1 MILLSVVLAAALA
14 GVVQSVTGFGGAVV
28 MMLVLPHFFSIPAAS
43 SIASAVCLG
52 LNLVL
57 LIKFRRHL
65 DWRLWLLPTLP
76 YLVTSTAAIHVVGQ
90 LDLQFL
96 SAVFG
101 GFLVVL
107 AGYFFLF
114 ADRVSVQPTRRTAI
128 WCGGISGVT
137 SGLFGIGGPLLSLYF
152 LPASGSKERYTAN
165 LQCSFFVTNL
175 LNMFTRLSEGIMT
188 ADLIPLILVA
198 FLAINVGKEV
208 GLRILGRLNEEKLRR
223 LVYLFVG
230 LSGLLTLLQNI

>member
-1 MILLSVVLAAALA
+1 MILLSVILAAAVA
-14 GVVQSVTGFGGAVV
+14 GLVQSVTGFGGAVV

-57 LIKFRRHL
+57 LVKFRRYL

-76 YLVTSTAAIHVVGQ
+76 YLVTSTAAIRAVGQ
-90 LDLQFL
+90 LDLRLL

-128 WCGGISGVT
+128 LCGGISGVT

>member
-1 MILLSVVLAAALA
+1 MILLSVILSAAVA
-14 GVVQSVTGFGGAVV
+14 GLVQSVTGFGAAVV

-57 LIKFRRHL
+57 LIRFRRHL

-76 YLVTSTAAIHVVGQ
+76 YLLTSTAAIHMVGQ
-90 LDLQFL
+90 LDLKLL
-96 SAVFG
+96 SAAFG
-101 GFLVVL
+101 GFLMVL

-114 ADRVSVQPTRRTAI
+114 AHRAFLRPSWQSAVL
-128 WCGGISGVT
+128 CGAASGVT

-188 ADLIPLILVA
+188 TDLIPLILAA

-208 GLRILGRLNEEKLRR
+208 GLRILGRLDEGKLRK

-230 LSGLLTLLQNI
+230 LSGLLNLLQNI

>member
-1 MILLSVVLAAALA
+1 MTWLWVILSAALA
-14 GVVQSVTGFGGAVV
+14 GVVQSVTGFGAAVV

-57 LIKFRRHL
+57 LVKFRRHL
-65 DWRLWLLPTLP
+65 DWRLWLLPTIP
-76 YLVTSTAAIHVVGQ
+76 YLIASTAAIHVVGE
-90 LDLQFL
+90 LDLRLL
-96 SAVFG
+96 SAAFG

-107 AGYFFLF
+107 AGYFLLF
-114 ADRVSVQPTRRTAI
+114 SRRASLKPS
-128 WCGGISGVT
+128 WQAALLCGGASGVT

-152 LPASGSKERYTAN
+152 LPASGSKERYAAN

-175 LNMFTRLSEGIMT
+175 LNMFTRLSTGIMT
-188 ADLIPLILVA
+188 VDLIPLILLA
-198 FLAINVGKEV
+198 FLAINAGKEV
-208 GLRILGRLNEEKLRR
+208 GLRILGRLDEEKIRT

-230 LSGLLTLLQNI
+230 LSGLLNLIQNI

>member
-1 MILLSVVLAAALA
+1 MILLSVILAAALA
-14 GVVQSVTGFGGAVV
+14 GLVQSVTGFGGAVV

-57 LIKFRRHL
+57 LVKFRRYL

-76 YLVTSTAAIHVVGQ
+76 YLVTSTAAIRAVGQ
-90 LDLQFL
+90 LDLRLL

-114 ADRVSVQPTRRTAI
+114 ADRVSVQPNRKTAI
-128 WCGGISGVT
+128 LCGGISGVT

>member
-1 MILLSVVLAAALA
+1 MILLSVILAAALA
-14 GVVQSVTGFGGAVV
+14 GLVQSVTGFGGAVV

-57 LIKFRRHL
+57 LVKFRRYL

-76 YLVTSTAAIHVVGQ
+76 YLVTSTAAIRAVGQ
-90 LDLQFL
+90 LDLRLL

-128 WCGGISGVT
+128 LCGGISGVT

-152 LPASGSKERYTAN
+152 LPASGSKERYSAN

-188 ADLIPLILVA
+188 SDLIPLILVA

>member
-1 MILLSVVLAAALA
+1 MILLSVILAAALA

-76 YLVTSTAAIHVVGQ
+76 YLVTSTAAIRAVGQ
-90 LDLQFL
+90 LDLRLL

-188 ADLIPLILVA
+188 SDLIPLILVA
-198 FLAINVGKEV
+198 FLAINVGKEI
-208 GLRILGRLNEEKLRR
+208 GLRILGRLNEEKLRK
-223 LVYLFVG
+223 LVYLFVA

>member
-76 YLVTSTAAIHVVGQ
+76 YLVTSTAAIRAVGQ
-90 LDLQFL
+90 LDLRLL

-114 ADRVSVQPTRRTAI
+114 ADRVSLRPNRRTAI
-128 WCGGISGVT
+128 LCGGISGVT

>member
-1 MILLSVVLAAALA
+1 MILLSVILAAALA
-14 GVVQSVTGFGGAVV
+14 GLVQSVTGFGGAVV

-57 LIKFRRHL
+57 LVKFRRYL

-76 YLVTSTAAIHVVGQ
+76 YLVTSTAAIRAVGQ
-90 LDLQFL
+90 LDLRLL

-165 LQCSFFVTNL
+165 P
-175 LNMFTRLSEGIMT
+175 RGI
-188 ADLIPLILVA
+188 
-198 FLAINVGKEV
+198 
-208 GLRILGRLNEEKLRR
+208 
-223 LVYLFVG
+223 
-230 LSGLLTLLQNI
+230 

>member
-1 MILLSVVLAAALA
+1 MILLSVILAAALA
-14 GVVQSVTGFGGAVV
+14 GLVQSVTGFGGAVV

-57 LIKFRRHL
+57 LVKFRRYL

-76 YLVTSTAAIHVVGQ
+76 YLVTSTAAIRAVGQ
-90 LDLQFL
+90 LDLRLL

-128 WCGGISGVT
+128 LCGGISGVT

>member
-1 MILLSVVLAAALA
+1 MILLSVILSAAVA
-14 GVVQSVTGFGGAVV
+14 GLVQSVTGFGAAVV

-57 LIKFRRHL
+57 LVRFRRHL

-76 YLVTSTAAIHVVGQ
+76 YLLTSTAAIHMVGQ
-90 LDLQFL
+90 LDLKLL
-96 SAVFG
+96 SAAFG
-101 GFLVVL
+101 GFLMVL

-114 ADRVSVQPTRRTAI
+114 AHRASLRPSWQSAAL
-128 WCGGISGVT
+128 CGAASGVT

-188 ADLIPLILVA
+188 TDLIPLILAA

-208 GLRILGRLNEEKLRR
+208 GLRILGRLDEEKLRK

-230 LSGLLTLLQNI
+230 LSGLLNLLQNI

>member
-1 MILLSVVLAAALA
+1 MILLSVILAAALA
-14 GVVQSVTGFGGAVV
+14 GLVQSVTGFGGAVV

-57 LIKFRRHL
+57 LVKFRRYL

-76 YLVTSTAAIHVVGQ
+76 YLVTSTAAIRAVGQ
-90 LDLQFL
+90 LDLRLL

-128 WCGGISGVT
+128 LCGGISGVT

-188 ADLIPLILVA
+188 ADLVPLILVA

>member
-1 MILLSVVLAAALA
+1 MIFLSVILSAALA
-14 GVVQSVTGFGGAVV
+14 GLVQSVTGFGAAVV

-43 SIASAVCLG
+43 SIASAACLG

-57 LIKFRRHL
+57 LIKFRKHL

-76 YLVTSTAAIHVVGQ
+76 YLATSTAAIRAVGQ
-90 LDLQFL
+90 LDLGLL
-96 SAVFG
+96 SAAFG
-101 GFLVVL
+101 GFLMVL
-107 AGYFFLF
+107 AGYFLLF
-114 ADRVSVQPTRRTAI
+114 SRRAALRPS
-128 WCGGISGVT
+128 WQAAVLCGAASGVT

-152 LPASGSKERYTAN
+152 LPASGSKERYAAN

-188 ADLIPLILVA
+188 ADLIPLVLVA
-198 FLAINVGKEV
+198 FLAINVGKEL
-208 GLRILGRLNEEKLRR
+208 GLRILGRLDEEKIRR

-230 LSGLLTLLQNI
+230 LSGLLNLLQNI

>member
-1 MILLSVVLAAALA
+1 MILLSVILAAALA
-14 GVVQSVTGFGGAVV
+14 GLVQSVTGFGAAVV

-57 LIKFRRHL
+57 LVKFRRYL

-76 YLVTSTAAIHVVGQ
+76 YLVTSTAAIRAVGQ
-90 LDLQFL
+90 LDLRLL

-128 WCGGISGVT
+128 LCGGISGVT

-165 LQCSFFVTNL
+165 LQCSFFMTNL

-188 ADLIPLILVA
+188 TDLIPLILVA

>member
-1 MILLSVVLAAALA
+1 MILLSVILAAALA
-14 GVVQSVTGFGGAVV
+14 GLVQSVTGFGGAVV

-57 LIKFRRHL
+57 LVKFRRYL

-76 YLVTSTAAIHVVGQ
+76 YLVTSTAAIRAVGQ
-90 LDLQFL
+90 LDLRLL

-165 LQCSFFVTNL
+165 LQCYFFVTNL